1 MRANTNKNENTLN
14 CWNSITPVGSQRL
27 TFWWVWGQ
35 LLLFGCGGILKG
47 EFLYLSDTIFLPE
60 GSIVSFHSFETCWY
74 ILLTYR
80 INILIMENPPYH
92 FTIDASCDSWKNWT
106 LSGGTYVYI
115 EYQVGRLIEVVLGF
129 SICRWGGYFRWGLT
143 FSGGVQTPFRTMGP

>member
-1 MRANTNKNENTLN
+1 M
-14 CWNSITPVGSQRL
+14 GSQRL

-74 ILLTYR
+74 IFLTYC
-80 INILIMENPPYH
+80 IDILIMENPPNH
-92 FTIDASCDSWKNWT
+92 RCLLRQLEKNCI

-115 EYQVGRLIEVVLGF
+115 EYQVGRLIEVGLGF
-129 SICRWGGYFRWGLT
+129 SICRWGWLL
-143 FSGGVQTPFRTMGP
+143 